1 MTDPIFTRVS
11 VREFRDLPV
20 DDALITRLLKAA
32 MQAPSAGDQRPWEF
46 WVVTDPKTKEALS
59 LASPYAEAAAKA
71 PVVIYPEN
79 CQMDLSAATLSILL
93 EAEQLDLGGT
103 WMSLMPLEDRMD
115 KVTEILSLPSTVV
128 PFALVAIGYPLDDH
142 PQEKRFDPSRVHYVK

>member
-1 MTDPIFTRVS
+1 MIVPCLV
-11 VREFRDLPV
+11 
-20 DDALITRLLKAA
+20 K
-32 MQAPSAGDQRPWEF
+32 
-46 WVVTDPKTKEALS
+46 PKL
-59 LASPYAEAAAKA
+59 
-71 PVVIYPEN
+71 IYPEN

>member
-71 PVVIYPEN
+71 PVVIVPCLVKPKLIYPEN
-79 CQMDLSAATLSILL
+79 CRWISRPRHSRSFWKRSSSISAAP
-93 EAEQLDLGGT
+93 G
-103 WMSLMPLEDRMD
+103 
-115 KVTEILSLPSTVV
+115 
-128 PFALVAIGYPLDDH
+128 
-142 PQEKRFDPSRVHYVK
+142 

>member
-71 PVVIYPEN
+71 TSGEFPAAKAAPKPHKPIPMPVP
-79 CQMDLSAATLSILL
+79 SALKPKK
-93 EAEQLDLGGT
+93 QD
-103 WMSLMPLEDRMD
+103 
-115 KVTEILSLPSTVV
+115 
-128 PFALVAIGYPLDDH
+128 
-142 PQEKRFDPSRVHYVK
+142 